1 MTTIS
6 LSTLLHIQ
14 YGHNYLLPISQIM
27 QSHKKAIPLAA
38 ILEIDNY
45 IKSLEK
51 WISIAFQVPEQP
63 HLTQHYL

>member
-1 MTTIS
+1 
-6 LSTLLHIQ
+6 
-14 YGHNYLLPISQIM
+14 M

-51 WISIAFQVPEQP
+51 WISIAFQAHEQP